1 MQRQQLSR
9 HQLEFDAKISAVIIG
24 QAELGPT
31 SEQLDNESS
40 HNEQSPFGK
49 ISTRLMNEYQ
59 REVNLHAR
67 AVETEQSARRGKY
80 VHSLRLH
87 LVRIQGPVFTTKQ
100 NEKPRLAGELRKK
113 LARKKQDMAAKMR
126 AVTLAADKLI
136 LEADDIA
143 VREQQLQIGYTLTER
158 RLLSRV
164 RLPDM
169 AGGWESTGG
178 SAPWDRCS
186 AHSDQ
191 LGRACAPWVDTQPSA
206 PLCAEGANAES
217 QPQRQGARQPPAN
230 HDIRPE

>member
-59 REVNLHAR
+59 REVDFHAR

-100 NEKPRLAGELRKK
+100 NEKTRLTGELRKK

-136 LEADDIA
+136 LETDDIA
-143 VREQQLQIGYTLTER
+143 VREQQLQVGYTLTER
-158 RLLSRV
+158 RLSRV

-178 SAPWDRCS
+178 PAPWARCN
-186 AHSDQ
+186 ACSDQ

-217 QPQRQGARQPPAN
+217 QPQRQGAWQPAAN